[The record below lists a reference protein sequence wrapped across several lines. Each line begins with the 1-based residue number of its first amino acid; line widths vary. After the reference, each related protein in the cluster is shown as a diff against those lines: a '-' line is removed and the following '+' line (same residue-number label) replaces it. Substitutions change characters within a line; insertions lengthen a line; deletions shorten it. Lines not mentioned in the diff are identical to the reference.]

1 VTLSRII
8 RALDVAGQRCR
19 AVLEAVDGMP
29 VTQVAERYG
38 SSLDGAQMGCPV
50 PGWS

>member
-1 VTLSRII
+1 VTLSRMF

-38 SSLDGAQMGCPV
+38 AAR
-50 PGWS
+50 